1 MQFSLRG
8 LLESR
13 GNLRWEK
20 KLSILN
26 DVCHGLQYLH
36 SRNPPIIYRNLT
48 PNNILLCSH
57 LRAKISDLGI
67 AKLMCGS
74 NIRALT
80 NNPGTE
86 DFMPPESF
94 TSKPVHGLPLDMFSF
109 GGVILY
115 ICTHQWP
122 QLAPLISFD
131 PDSGK
136 RIVLT
141 ELERRQEYLDQLFG
155 VYTDL
160 KSLAISCLDDNPV
173 NRPSVEQV
181 LQEIQVV
188 KNAYEEKLYC
198 APDGE
203 QSTTKIQDQ
212 QEQKVSYVANAKPG
226 CVHIFYIHAHSC
238 FKYKAIYTAVYVTKF
253 WKTYHL
259 HTSEIIRIYNLAAS

>member
-13 GNLRWEK
+13 DNLRWEK

-26 DVCHGLQYLH
+26 DVCYGLQYLH

-57 LRAKISDLGI
+57 LRAKITDLGV
-67 AKLMCGS
+67 AKVMCGT

-80 NNPGTE
+80 QNPGTE
-86 DFMPPESF
+86 DFMPLESF
-94 TSKPVHGLPLDMFSF
+94 TTKPVYGLPLDIFSF

-122 QLAPLISFD
+122 QLPPLISFD
-131 PDSGK
+131 PDTGK

-141 ELERRQEYLDQLFG
+141 ELERRQQYLDQLFG

-160 KSLAISCLDDNPV
+160 KSLAISCLDDNPN
-173 NRPSVEQV
+173 NRPSAEQV
-181 LQEIQVV
+181 LLEIQVV

-198 APDGE
+198 EISAPSE
-203 QSTTKIQDQ
+203 ESTAKIQDQ
-212 QEQKVSYVANAKPG
+212 QEQPLQVS
-226 CVHIFYIHAHSC
+226 
-238 FKYKAIYTAVYVTKF
+238 
-253 WKTYHL
+253 
-259 HTSEIIRIYNLAAS
+259 

>member
-1 MQFSLRG
+1 MKEEDITSTGCCCINIGIYYPAKNSLPAIVMEKMQFSLRG

-36 SRNPPIIYRNLT
+36 SRNPPIVYRNLT

-57 LRAKISDLGI
+57 LRAKITDLGV
-67 AKLMCGS
+67 AKVIRGT

-80 NNPGTE
+80 QNLDTE
-86 DFMPPESF
+86 DFMPLESF
-94 TSKPVHGLPLDMFSF
+94 TTKPGYGLSLDIFSF

-131 PDSGK
+131 PDTGK

-141 ELERRQEYLDQLFG
+141 ELQRRQQYLDQLFG

-160 KSLAISCLDDNPV
+160 KSLAISCLDDNPN
-173 NRPSVEQV
+173 NRPSVEKV

-198 APDGE
+198 EISAPGE
-203 QSTTKIQDQ
+203 QSIAKIQDQ
-212 QEQKVSYVANAKPG
+212 QEKPLQVS
-226 CVHIFYIHAHSC
+226 
-238 FKYKAIYTAVYVTKF
+238 
-253 WKTYHL
+253 
-259 HTSEIIRIYNLAAS
+259 

>member
-36 SRNPPIIYRNLT
+36 TRNPPTVYRNLT

-57 LRAKISDLGI
+57 LRAKISDLGV
-67 AKLMCGS
+67 AKVMCGS
-74 NIRALT
+74 NIRVLT
-80 NNPGTE
+80 QNPGTE

-94 TSKPVHGLPLDMFSF
+94 TSKPVYGLPLDIFSF

-131 PDSGK
+131 PDTSK

-160 KSLAISCLDDNPV
+160 KSLAISCLDDNPN

-198 APDGE
+198 EISAPDGE
-203 QSTTKIQDQ
+203 QSTTKVQDQ
-212 QEQKVSYVANAKPG
+212 QEQQVSQIVCTSFIYMHIYVSST
-226 CVHIFYIHAHSC
+226 YIAI
-238 FKYKAIYTAVYVTKF
+238 IYTTVYSYICGKPT
-253 WKTYHL
+253 
-259 HTSEIIRIYNLAAS
+259 IYTQVK